1 MILAFVGQDY
11 KYQVESLVKMFFP
24 VERFSILYGEIPQ
37 DENAVITVERRR
49 KSGYRLLA
57 VVRTDG
63 KVTVKRRILP
73 FTAELSERRLALC
86 AALY

>member
-1 MILAFVGQDY
+1 MY
-11 KYQVESLVKMFFP
+11 KRQ
-24 VERFSILYGEIPQ
+24 
-37 DENAVITVERRR
+37 VERRR

-86 AALY
+86 AALYKALCEGCLLYTSRCV